1 MEENRIRLEEKM
13 ETEESK
19 EKEETD
25 NKEEATEIK
34 DRGDH
39 VEDDDSNLIDF
50 QRVPT
55 QLLKSD
61 MLNSTKNNLEKKVLW
76 YNTLLIHY

>member
-1 MEENRIRLEEKM
+1 MEA
-13 ETEESK
+13 EESK

-25 NKEEATEIK
+25 NKESEATEIK
-34 DRGDH
+34 DRGGQ

-61 MLNSTKNNLEKKVLW
+61 MLNSTKNNLEKKVL
-76 YNTLLIHY
+76 

>member
-1 MEENRIRLEEKM
+1 MEENRIRLEETM
-13 ETEESK
+13 EAEESK

-25 NKEEATEIK
+25 NKESEATEIK
-34 DRGDH
+34 DRGGQ

-61 MLNSTKNNLEKKVLW
+61 MLNSTKNNLEKKVL
-76 YNTLLIHY
+76 